1 MKSNQKPSKN
11 LLIICHKVTKN
22 EWNVQKRLI
31 FLHETSGKNNLLQQ
45 PPHSWKSELSIKNY
59 GYFAENER
67 K

>member
-1 MKSNQKPSKN
+1 MR
-11 LLIICHKVTKN
+11 T
-22 EWNVQKRLI
+22 KRLI
-31 FLHETSGKNNLLQQ
+31 FLHETSGKNNLLQH